1 MYKNEHGELFS
12 DSKNNITLAELLH
25 FEEENERMIGA
36 HQKIHEERCTIRQ
49 EERNSAVTRTT

>member
-25 FEEENERMIGA
+25 FEEENERIKQQN
-36 HQKIHEERCTIRQ
+36 QK
-49 EERNSAVTRTT
+49 NKG